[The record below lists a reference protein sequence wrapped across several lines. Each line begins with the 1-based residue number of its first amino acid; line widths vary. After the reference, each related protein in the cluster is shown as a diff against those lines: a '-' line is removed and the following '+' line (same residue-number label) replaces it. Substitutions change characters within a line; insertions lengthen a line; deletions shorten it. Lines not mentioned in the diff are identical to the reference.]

1 MLEVEGIDTY
11 YGLSQVLF
19 DVSLDVKPGEVVCLM
34 GRNGAGKTTTMRSII
49 NLTPPHRGSVRLEGR
64 EITGMPPHKVVRR
77 GLGYV
82 PDDRRI
88 FPDLTV
94 RENLE
99 LGERK
104 SSKGGKWT
112 VEGVYSLFES
122 LRPLDK
128 RRGGNLSGG
137 EQQMLC
143 IARAL
148 MGNPRLLLLDEPTE
162 GLAPLVIRQ
171 LEEQILL
178 LREEGISILLAEQNV
193 KSALCMADRGYIV
206 DSGRIRYEGS
216 RQDLEENEE
225 IRNKYLLV

>member
-1 MLEVEGIDTY
+1 MLVVEGIETY
-11 YGLSQVLF
+11 YGSSQALF
-19 DVSLDVKPGEVVCLM
+19 DVSLEVKPGEVVCLM

-49 NLTPPHRGSVRLEGR
+49 NLTPPHQGSVRLEGR
-64 EITGMPPHKVVRR
+64 DITGVPPHKVVRM

-112 VEGVYSLFES
+112 VEGAYILFES

-137 EQQMLC
+137 EQQMLS

-148 MGNPRLLLLDEPTE
+148 MGNPHLLLLDEPTE
-162 GLAPLVIRQ
+162 GLAPLVVRQ